1 MSKVAHLSTAM
12 ASGQVALVNYS
23 PSVGPDGRGVYVFT
37 YEGTDAGVSNLAD
50 ALLAL
55 GAQVRSDYT
64 GGAASLVASFPFD
77 PGANP
82 ADTAIAPPAEVPV
95 DTYRITMGAQSVSL
109 FALPKAT
116 REAEDFK
123 TFWGDGANLAQYK
136 KLIQLDLDNGDSLN
150 SNTFP
155 AARFPFA
162 HAIYRSLSR
171 GVTEEQV
178 LSPALTRTRTF
189 SYKYNARIRVTYTQD
204 VWTTEALARIFQ
216 PPQDIQD
223 TLPITPDTA
232 PTDGNWGTPSKST
245 WGWKVTDNG
254 LDYNVARREWSESVT
269 WLFAAWDND
278 IYKITLA

>member
-1 MSKVAHLSTAM
+1 M

-77 PGANP
+77 PGADP
-82 ADTAIAPPAEVPV
+82 SDTAIAPPAEVPV

-116 REAEDFK
+116 REAKAYLELPGTGRNIAK
-123 TFWGDGANLAQYK
+123 YK
-136 KLIQLDLDNGDSLN
+136 KLITDAIDAGEGPPPELPIDE
-150 SNTFP
+150 
-155 AARFPFA
+155 FPFA

-223 TLPITPDTA
+223 TLPITPETA
-232 PTDGNWGTPSKST
+232 PTDGNWGTPSNST

-278 IYKITLA
+278 IYKITLT

>member
-37 YEGTDAGVSNLAD
+37 YEGTDAGVSALAD

-64 GGAASLVASFPFD
+64 AGAASLVASFPFD
-77 PGANP
+77 PGADP
-82 ADTAIAPPAEVPV
+82 ADTAIVPPAEVPV
-95 DTYRITMGAQSVSL
+95 DTYRITMGSQSVSL

-116 REAEDFK
+116 REAKAWAEIL
-123 TFWGDGANLAQYK
+123 GDGANLGSYK
-136 KLIQLDLDNGDSLN
+136 IEIQRAVDQGDALSTN
-150 SNTFP
+150 SFNP
-155 AARFPFA
+155 AIFPFA
-162 HAIYRSLSR
+162 HSIYRSLSR

-223 TLPITPDTA
+223 TLPITPEDA
-232 PTDGNWGTPSKST
+232 PTDGNWGTPSNST

-278 IYKITLA
+278 IYKITTS